1 MKKYIFLPVILFSTF
16 VLVGCDKLSISGQQR
31 FQIVSNPNARID
43 TFLLDTQKGKVW
55 RMVKITDLEGQP
67 TIWEPMEI
75 IDPDGEIGITP
86 KTLLERYPPVKK
98 NK

>member
-1 MKKYIFLPVILFSTF
+1 
-16 VLVGCDKLSISGQQR
+16 
-31 FQIVSNPNARID
+31 
-43 TFLLDTQKGKVW
+43 
-55 RMVKITDLEGQP
+55 MVKITDLEGQP

>member
-1 MKKYIFLPVILFSTF
+1 MRKQIFVGTALLSILMLT
-16 VLVGCDKLSISGQQR
+16 GCDKLPISGAQR

-98 NK
+98 K

>member
-1 MKKYIFLPVILFSTF
+1 MRKQIFVGTALLSM
-16 VLVGCDKLSISGQQR
+16 LMLAGCDKLPINGQQR

-55 RMVKITDLEGQP
+55 RMTRITDLEDQP
-67 TIWEPMEI
+67 TVWEPMEI

-98 NK
+98 K

>member
-1 MKKYIFLPVILFSTF
+1 MRKQIFVGTALLSM
-16 VLVGCDKLSISGQQR
+16 LMLAGCDKLPINGQQR

-55 RMVKITDLEGQP
+55 RMTKITDLEGQP

-98 NK
+98 K

>member
-1 MKKYIFLPVILFSTF
+1 MRKQIFVGTALLSM
-16 VLVGCDKLSISGQQR
+16 LMLAGCDKLSINGQQR

>member
-1 MKKYIFLPVILFSTF
+1 MRKQIFVGTALLSILMLT
-16 VLVGCDKLSISGQQR
+16 GCDKLPISGAQR
-31 FQIVSNPNARID
+31 FQIVSNPNARVD

-55 RMVKITDLEGQP
+55 RMTRITDLEDQP
-67 TIWEPMEI
+67 TVWEPMEI

-86 KTLLERYPPVKK
+86 KTLLERHPLIKK